1 MFTGIIEEL
10 GTVIA
15 IKQLGTSHRIEISA
29 EKVLE
34 ELKVDDSITVNGV
47 CQTVVGRTSSSFE
60 VISVAETLSKT
71 TLSSL
76 KVGEK
81 VNLERAAT
89 PVTRLGGHLVS
100 GHIDGM
106 AVVEK
111 IVPLDGSS
119 EVFIR
124 LPKQFAKYVI
134 ARGSI
139 AIDGISLTVAEKE
152 DDLIKLAIIPH
163 TSELTTFGVLREGDR
178 VNIELDQIAKMVEQL
193 LAART

>member
-1 MFTGIIEEL
+1 LFTGIIEEL
-10 GTVIA
+10 GTAIA
-15 IKQLGTSHRIEISA
+15 IKQLGTSRRIEISA

-163 TSELTTFGVLREGDR
+163 TSELTTFGALREGDR